1 MNIRILS
8 GPDSVNT
15 EVTLPASKSI
25 SNRALMIRKL
35 TGENFTINNLSDA
48 DDTKKLFD
56 ALETDEEVL
65 YAGLGG
71 TTARFLLAFA
81 AIDGKG
87 RVVDGDPVLR
97 KRPVGALVEALR
109 ILGAD
114 VEYLGE
120 HGFLPVRVKST
131 LSSGGKLEVDA
142 SVSSQFISALMLIG
156 PCIEGGL
163 TLKFSN
169 EVLSRSY
176 LNMTAIVMKDFGA
189 DVSLEHDKVTIKGT
203 GYTGRDYF
211 IEPDWSAAS
220 YWYEIAALSEN
231 AEIRIP
237 ALVDTPLQ
245 GDRKIMELMKALGVV
260 TTIDG
265 RGVTIRKK
273 QDSVPVHYWMEEME
287 DSPDLG
293 PACIASSAALGITAD
308 FPGLRNFRIKESDR
322 AYALQREL
330 YKFRV
335 RTDFCGGSK
344 FKVYP
349 HNGLDGREVT
359 VKTYNDHRIAMCMA
373 PLVLKAGSIV
383 IEDADVVSKSY
394 PLFWDDL
401 QNAGFVIEEL

>member
-260 TTIDG
+260 TTIDE